1 MHFNLA
7 ATRNNGVTPPMMNVA
22 YYMSVTTHTMK
33 NILITGANGL
43 IARIVAKRLNKTGYN
58 LFGVDIDP
66 QGVPS
71 FRFQRENN
79 TNNALLQECPYTAYY
94 QVDMTVKYQF
104 AEVITKIGQIDCVIH
119 LAGVSDNETPAK
131 IKKINEGG
139 TQTLFDI
146 CQEQKIDNVILASS
160 VMTVWGKLV
169 DDKIYLQDAKSLTRV
184 NVTAVHI
191 PKDISLPLL
200 AYINSK
206 VSMEKIALQSYNTYQ
221 ISSVCMRIGAVSC
234 DNSTYADAGVNTI
247 WCSHADIA
255 SFTEHAVV
263 ALTAMVL
270 PFFGVYYVCSANED
284 CWVDMEGAKKDIGFE
299 PCAYPAKKLASEL
312 QQNIMMF
319 GRNQLIG
326 NSSQEIQ
333 MVDERKIKPPS

>member
-1 MHFNLA
+1 
-7 ATRNNGVTPPMMNVA
+7 
-22 YYMSVTTHTMK
+22 MK

-43 IARIVAKRLNKTGYN
+43 IARIVAKKLKKTGYN

-66 QGVPS
+66 EGVPS
-71 FRFQRENN
+71 FRFQR
-79 TNNALLQECPYTAYY
+79 YY

-119 LAGVSDNETPAK
+119 LAGVSDNETPEK
-131 IKKINEGG
+131 IKEVNEGG

-169 DDKIYLQDAKSLTRV
+169 DDKIYLQDTNSLTKI
-184 NVTAVHI
+184 NASAVHI

-206 VSMEKIALQSYNTYQ
+206 VSMEKMALQAYNTYH
-221 ISSVCMRIGAVSC
+221 ISSVSMRIGAVSC
-234 DNSTYADAGVNTI
+234 DNSIYADAGVNTI
-247 WCSHADIA
+247 WCSHGDIA

-263 ALTAMVL
+263 ALTTKAL
-270 PFFGVYYVCSANED
+270 PFFGVYFVCSANVN
-284 CWVDMEGAKKDIGFE
+284 CWVEMEAAKNDIGFA
-299 PCAYPAKKLASEL
+299 PRYAVPVCAMSREL
-312 QQNIMMF
+312 QQQIKFF
-319 GRNQLIG
+319 GRSHLKRNSQQEKDDKLSQLS
-326 NSSQEIQ
+326 NKFKYFT
-333 MVDERKIKPPS
+333 D